1 MASFE
6 GKNDLGSAEL
16 FYQRLRY
23 SQRAF
28 PGSST
33 SLYLHPVR
41 DFNFAEYM
49 LYGRINKNH
58 NPISL
63 VKTNLKKIEKVS
75 DPKSEVTAVNFVAD
89 AFAQVVQ
96 EFQKASIQGKLD
108 SSDPFLYD
116 LKAYG
121 AHINL
126 QTVYNNYRDSLKRV
140 FFDVF
145 LTDKR
150 DQRILNFRSFVPV
163 FLEYIADLTQS
174 SVFTTTAFATTN
186 FCPPAVSG
194 LVISV
199 SDLDP
204 TNDEGKGS
212 FIASPNFPYYLEV
225 LKKHGFFVNKNR
237 PWELVADIANPFMLQ
252 YAVAYGSNTENE
264 VLRLNYQRLGGSD
277 IEDLKRF
284 AFELYNELSLTKR
297 FVRTVVNNR
306 KARVCRKPIR
316 FEEINQ
322 LYPENFWLDKYI
334 DIRYAEQE
342 LPISEG
348 DIISLKK
355 DIPSI
360 LETQGMQSALI
371 LINNKLNGFAN
382 YNGSFAKINLAR
394 ESIRTG
400 RDLNPT
406 Y

>member
-1 MASFE
+1 MTNFE
-6 GKNDLGSAEL
+6 GKNDLGSTEL
-16 FYQRLRY
+16 FYQRLKY
-23 SQRAF
+23 SQQAF
-28 PGSST
+28 PRSAT
-33 SLYLHPVR
+33 SLYLHPIR

-63 VKTNLKKIEKVS
+63 VKTGLKRIEKVD
-75 DPKSEVTAVNFVAD
+75 DPKAEVAAVNFVAD

-96 EFQKASIQGKLD
+96 EFEKASVQGKLD
-108 SSDPFLYD
+108 SSDPFLYN
-116 LKAYG
+116 LKAYAG
-121 AHINL
+121 HINL
-126 QTVYNNYRDSLKRV
+126 QSVYNNYRDSLKRV

-145 LTDKR
+145 LTSKR
-150 DQRILNFRSFVPV
+150 NQRILNFRSFVPV
-163 FLEYIADLTQS
+163 FLEYIADLTES
-174 SVFTTTAFATTN
+174 SVLTTTAFTTTK

-204 TNDEGKGS
+204 TNDEDKES
-212 FIASPNFPYYLEV
+212 FITSPNFQYYLEV

-252 YAVAYGSNTENE
+252 YAAVYGLNTEND
-264 VLRLNYQRLGGSD
+264 VLKVNYQRLGASD
-277 IEDLKRF
+277 IEELKRF
-284 AFELYNELSLTKR
+284 AFDLYNELSLTKR

-306 KARVCRKPIR
+306 KARVCRKTIR
-316 FEEINQ
+316 FEEIEQ
-322 LYPENFWLDKYI
+322 IYPENFWLDKYI

-348 DIISLKK
+348 DIVSLKK
-355 DIPSI
+355 NIPSI
-360 LETQGMQSALI
+360 LATQGMTAALT
-371 LINNKLNGFAN
+371 LINDKLNGFAN
-382 YNGSFAKINLAR
+382 YSGSFAKIVVDR

-400 RDLNPT
+400 RNLSPT

>member
-1 MASFE
+1 MANFE
-6 GKNDLGSAEL
+6 GKNDLGSSEL
-16 FYQRLRY
+16 FYQRLNY

-28 PGSST
+28 PRSST

-63 VKTNLKKIEKVS
+63 VKTSLKKIDKVN
-75 DPKSEVTAVNFVAD
+75 DPKAEVAAVNFVAD
-89 AFAQVVQ
+89 AFAKVVE
-96 EFQKASIQGKLD
+96 EFQRASIQGKLD

-116 LKAYG
+116 LKAYA
-121 AHINL
+121 AHVNL
-126 QTVYNNYRDSLKRV
+126 QTVYNNYRNSLKRV

-150 DQRILNFRSFVPV
+150 NQRILDFRSFVPV
-163 FLEYIADLTQS
+163 FLEYMSDLTDS
-174 SVFTTTAFATTN
+174 SVFTSTAFTTTK

-199 SDLDP
+199 SDLNP
-204 TNDEGKGS
+204 TNDRDKEA
-212 FIASPNFPYYLEV
+212 FINSPNFGYYLEV
-225 LKKHGFFVNKNR
+225 LKKHGFFINKNR

-252 YAVAYGSNTENE
+252 YAAVYNSNTEDD
-264 VLRLNYQRLGGSD
+264 VLRAYYQRQGGSD
-277 IEDLKRF
+277 VEELKRF
-284 AFELYNELSLTKR
+284 AFDLYNELSLTQR
-297 FVRTVVNNR
+297 FVRTIVNNQ
-306 KARVCRKPIR
+306 KARVCRKTIR
-316 FEEINQ
+316 FEEIDQ
-322 LYPENFWLDKYI
+322 IYAENFWLDKYI

-342 LPISEG
+342 FPISEG

-360 LETQGMQSALI
+360 LATQGMQSALA
-371 LINNKLNGFAN
+371 LVNNKLNGFAN
-382 YNGSFAKINLAR
+382 YSGSFSKIVLER
-394 ESIRTG
+394 ESARTG
-400 RDLNPT
+400 RDLKPT